1 MCVCFYEDHCVFL
14 KHFSREGRRLALLR
28 SSSMWKSH
36 VIIIIYGIRNFSKIK
51 ERLQNIPIP
60 IIFSFV
66 FSFEIPQW
74 PSYIRGMQDNNT
86 VELVSGGC
94 YVFLG
99 VSLFLSL
106 RENRWEKSACRK
118 VNNASFRQREC
129 NRFFQL
135 TKSLYRSLL
144 MCGVSLSVPTKMKN
158 RPSSMERLFSTIVF
172 EAGILFSSFQFSL
185 FHSIDFSLHCRG
197 NTLVRFTLIYI
208 RK

>member
-1 MCVCFYEDHCVFL
+1 MAC
-14 KHFSREGRRLALLR
+14 
-28 SSSMWKSH
+28 
-36 VIIIIYGIRNFSKIK
+36 IRNFSKIK
-51 ERLQNIPIP
+51 DYRISPFPSYFHLC
-60 IIFSFV
+60 FRF
-66 FSFEIPQW
+66 PQW

-86 VELVSGGC
+86 DELVSGGC
-94 YVFLG
+94 YVFLR

-106 RENRWEKSACRK
+106 RENRWEQPACRK

-129 NRFFQL
+129 HRFFQL

-172 EAGILFSSFQFSL
+172 EAGILFSSFLFCL

>member
-1 MCVCFYEDHCVFL
+1 MAC
-14 KHFSREGRRLALLR
+14 
-28 SSSMWKSH
+28 
-36 VIIIIYGIRNFSKIK
+36 IRNFSKIK
-51 ERLQNIPIP
+51 KRLQNIPIP
-60 IIFSFV
+60 IISSFV

-86 VELVSGGC
+86 DELVSGGC
-94 YVFLG
+94 YVVLRL
-99 VSLFLSL
+99 SLFLSL
-106 RENRWEKSACRK
+106 RENRWEQPACRK

-129 NRFFQL
+129 HRFFQL